1 MNPARWLNHPSCDDQ
16 LVSTRLTRLDRF
28 TINKSSI
35 RTPPLTLHHV
45 RPSPALG
52 ILHLLSPH
60 ILPRSPCLFKHH
72 DPTHPNRISPLLSG
86 SIDSFTRLASIHG
99 LAFPLSFPSLKSELN
114 FIATLALLNFASG
127 YRAAL
132 HEATGR
138 GAYDNIRLLV
148 MGMYID
154 SDSLMSAR
162 GWINLS
168 DAQIASLLSISI
180 HQERAHETI
189 PGLIVAE
196 RGGQLSELVGMIGQT
211 LREAGEVLVQGGY
224 EDLGAFVV
232 EGLGVAKGSAEVLV
246 ERLVK
251 AIPGFSGM
259 GVVDGQPV
267 YLFKKALF
275 LVHAIA
281 LRFKG
286 KSGITVPDTA
296 NLPVFSDNVLPSM
309 LVHLGI
315 LDISNGPAGLRE
327 AFPDAGNP
335 DKITKLY
342 QAPAPSEAKR
352 GTPTRE
358 SPLLNARDAYILR
371 AAAVDACEEIVRVA
385 REGAKADD
393 PEWRKNMTLPELDG
407 WLWSVAKDRSECGEG
422 SDGL

>member
-1 MNPARWLNHPSCDDQ
+1 MSAPLPPSGSYISSVRTSCRA
-16 LVSTRLTRLDRF
+16 LRLASN
-28 TINKSSI
+28 IAM
-35 RTPPLTLHHV
+35 PPSQIESLL
-45 RPSPALG
+45 RSPALVE
-52 ILHLLSPH
+52 
-60 ILPRSPCLFKHH
+60 
-72 DPTHPNRISPLLSG
+72 
-86 SIDSFTRLASIHG
+86 SFTRLALVHG
-99 LAFPLSFPSLKSELN
+99 INFPLSFPSLKSELN

-132 HEATGR
+132 HEVTGR
-138 GAYDNIRLLV
+138 GAYDNIRLLA

-162 GWINLS
+162 GWVDLT
-168 DAQIASLLSISI
+168 DGQIAGLLNISI

-189 PGLIVAE
+189 PGLVVAE
-196 RGGQLSELVGMIGQT
+196 RGGQLSDLVGIIGKT

-232 EGLGVAKGSAEVLV
+232 EGLGIAKGSAEVLV

-251 AIPGFSGM
+251 AIPGFRDM
-259 GVVDGQPV
+259 GLVDGQPM

-281 LRFKG
+281 LRFKDA
-286 KSGITVPDTA
+286 SGITIPDTT

-327 AFPDAGNP
+327 AFPDTGNP
-335 DKITKLY
+335 DKINKLY

-385 REGAKADD
+385 REEAKEDD

-407 WLWSVAKDRSECGEG
+407 WLWSVAKDRTDYRDLPRFAERGIAWY
-422 SDGL
+422 

>member
-1 MNPARWLNHPSCDDQ
+1 MSAPLPPPGSY
-16 LVSTRLTRLDRF
+16 
-28 TINKSSI
+28 ISSI
-35 RTPPLTLHHV
+35 RTSCRALRLASNIAIPPSQIEVLL
-45 RPSPALG
+45 RSPAL
-52 ILHLLSPH
+52 
-60 ILPRSPCLFKHH
+60 
-72 DPTHPNRISPLLSG
+72 TE
-86 SIDSFTRLASIHG
+86 SFTRLASVHG
-99 LAFPLSFPSLKSELN
+99 LNFPLNFPSLKSELN

-162 GWINLS
+162 GWINLT
-168 DAQIASLLSISI
+168 DGQIAGLLNISI

-196 RGGQLSELVGMIGQT
+196 RTGQLSELVGLIGQT

-251 AIPGFSGM
+251 AVPGFRDM

-267 YLFKKALF
+267 YVFKKALF
-275 LVHAIA
+275 LAHAIA
-281 LRFKG
+281 LRFKET
-286 KSGITVPDTA
+286 SGVMVPDTTH
-296 NLPVFSDNVLPSM
+296 LPVFSDNVLPSM

-315 LDISNGPAGLRE
+315 LDISDGPAGLRD

-342 QAPAPSEAKR
+342 EAPAAGEAKR

-358 SPLLNARDAYILR
+358 SPLLTARDAYILR

-385 REGAKADD
+385 REGARADD
-393 PEWRKNMTLPELDG
+393 PEWRKNMSLPELDG
-407 WLWSVAKDRSECGEG
+407 WLWSVAKDRTDYRDLPRFAERGIAWY
-422 SDGL
+422 